1 MYLILFFGLIGAG
14 LMLVRL
20 GISRR
25 RPLLTWAGGALA
37 VVTVAVFLLLDVW
50 GEALWF
56 DAVGFADRFW
66 TFVSARAYT
75 AGFGALL
82 ALVAIALLATAARRL
97 TPAISPWTE
106 GVAAVGGLLWGLGA
120 WEPTLLFLN
129 RAEAGIS
136 EPILGLDAGFYLF
149 TLPFL
154 EALHGLL
161 LWVLIVLVVATLV
174 ALGMR
179 LRERASAQGPAGK
192 PTGDAAVDTTG
203 NPTGEST
210 ADRVSD
216 RTQQHMVLVA
226 AMPSAVLGLLIG
238 THALLKA
245 FDLLY
250 SQEGVAAGP
259 GWTDVNVRLPAYLLL
274 ALLSLALGLAPLIP
288 KLRSWANT
296 WLGGLWKRLFNAGVQ
311 PLPPSSLEPV
321 AVTATTAWGLVIA
334 LWVLFAGMLP
344 SGFQALAVEPNEI
357 TYEQPYIAHNIAL
370 TRHAFGLDRVEQ
382 HQYPADQA
390 FTRQTVEQN
399 QNLTSEIRLW
409 DWRALDAVYKQFQE
423 IRLYYEFV
431 DVDMDR
437 YQVGDRY
444 RQVMVSAREMSQE
457 NLPEQSKTF
466 VNRRFKYT
474 HGYGLTLATVS
485 DFTPEGLPNLLVK
498 DIPPQA
504 EYPSLAVERPEIYYG
519 ELTEEPVVANSE
531 EREFDFPQGEQ
542 NAYVHYQGSG
552 GVEMRNLW
560 RKFVFGWKLDGTRLL
575 LSGYPRPESR
585 FMIHRQIEERVRTLA
600 PFLTF
605 DQDPYLVLVDGRLKW
620 IIDAYTTSTRFPYS
634 QPFAAPT
641 ERDALLADAPSDPT
655 ASAVQ
660 DLDGANYL
668 RNAVKV
674 VVDAYDGSVDFY
686 TFDADDPILTAWRHA
701 LPGMFQPRS
710 AMPEALEQHIRYP
723 EGLLLTQGLVYAKYH
738 MDDPEVFY
746 NQEDL
751 WVRATEKHY
760 DRVQPVEPYYVMWE
774 LPGSDKAE
782 FVLMLP
788 FTPKNRQV
796 LIGWIAGLSDGDNYG
811 RFLAYQFPK
820 ERRVLGPQQVET
832 KIDQDSYLSGQLS
845 LWDQRGSNVIR
856 GNVLAIPLDDTLL
869 YVEPIYLEAET
880 AAYPEL
886 RLVAAMQ
893 GDDLSY
899 AETLD
904 EALEGLFGP
913 EQPGAEDAGRP
924 SLQQA
929 GADANAA
936 FERYLEAQGEGRFR
950 DAADAMSEL
959 QALLEQL
966 AAQTERSAEQP
977 TKASAADAAEV
988 E

>member
-1 MYLILFFGLIGAG
+1 MYLILFFGFVAAG
-14 LMLVRL
+14 LALARFGVVRKQ
-20 GISRR
+20 
-25 RPLLTWAGGALA
+25 PLLIWGGGAL
-37 VVTVAVFLLLDVW
+37 VVLTTALFLVLDVW
-50 GEALWF
+50 GEVLWF

-82 ALVAIALLATAARRL
+82 AVGAIALLATPARRL
-97 TPAISPWTE
+97 TPTISPWTE
-106 GVAAVGGLLWGLGA
+106 GVAAAGGLLWGLGA
-120 WEPTLLFLN
+120 WEPTLLFMN

-154 EALHGLL
+154 EKLHGLL
-161 LWVLIVLVVATLV
+161 LWVLVVLAVATLV
-174 ALGMR
+174 ALGLR
-179 LRERASAQGPAGK
+179 LRDRASASAQAPAGEAA
-192 PTGDAAVDTTG
+192 GDK
-203 NPTGEST
+203 SLQ
-210 ADRVSD
+210 R
-216 RTQQHMVLVA
+216 MVLA
-226 AMPSAVLGLLIG
+226 AGVPSAVLGLLIG

-250 SQEGVAAGP
+250 SQEGVTAGP
-259 GWTDVNVRLPAYLLL
+259 GWTDANVRLPAYLLL

-288 KLRSWANT
+288 RLRTWASA
-296 WLGGLWKRLFNAGVQ
+296 WLGGLWKRLSSAGVQ
-311 PLPPSSLEPV
+311 PLPSTSLEPV
-321 AVTATTAWGLVIA
+321 AATAMAAWGLVIL
-334 LWVLFAGMLP
+334 LWVLLAGMLP

-357 TYEQPYIAHNIAL
+357 TYEEPYITHNIEL
-370 TRHAFGLDRVEQ
+370 TRYAFGLDRVEQ
-382 HQYPADQA
+382 RQYPADQG
-390 FTRQTVEQN
+390 FTRETVEEN
-399 QNLTSEIRLW
+399 QHLISEIRLW

-437 YQVGDRY
+437 YQIGDRY

-474 HGYGLTLATVS
+474 HGYGLTVATVS
-485 DFTPEGLPNLLVK
+485 DFTPQGLPNLLVK

-504 EYPSLAVERPEIYYG
+504 EYASLEVERPEIYYG
-519 ELTEEPVVANSE
+519 ELTWEPVVVNSK
-531 EREFDFPQGEQ
+531 EREFDFPRGEQ
-542 NAYVHYQGSG
+542 NAYSHYQGTG

-560 RKFVFGWKLDGTRLL
+560 RKFIFGWKLDGTRLL

-585 FMIHRQIEERVRTLA
+585 FMIHRQIQERVQTLA

-634 QPFAAPT
+634 QPFEAPI
-641 ERDALLADAPSDPT
+641 ERGALLVDAPSDPA
-655 ASAVQ
+655 ASAVK
-660 DLDGANYL
+660 DLDGVNYL

-674 VVDAYDGSVDFY
+674 VVDAYDGAVDFY
-686 TFDADDPILTAWRHA
+686 IFDAVDPILKAWRNA
-701 LPGMFQPRS
+701 LPGMFKPRS
-710 AMPEALEQHIRYP
+710 AMPEQLEAHIRYP

-760 DRVQPVEPYYVMWE
+760 GRVQPVEPYYVMWE
-774 LPGSDKAE
+774 LPGSDQAE

-796 LIGWIAGLSDGDNYG
+796 LIGWIAGLSDGENYG

-886 RLVAAMQ
+886 RLVAVMQ
-893 GDDLSY
+893 DDDLSY

-904 EALEGLFGP
+904 EALKGLFGA
-913 EQPGAEDAGRP
+913 EEPGAAGQP

-929 GADANAA
+929 GAEANAA
-936 FERYLEAQGEGRFR
+936 FERYLEAQGEGRFNE
-950 DAADAMSEL
+950 AAEAMSEL
-959 QALLEQL
+959 QTLLEQL
-966 AAQTERSAEQP
+966 AAWSE
-977 TKASAADAAEV
+977 
-988 E
+988 